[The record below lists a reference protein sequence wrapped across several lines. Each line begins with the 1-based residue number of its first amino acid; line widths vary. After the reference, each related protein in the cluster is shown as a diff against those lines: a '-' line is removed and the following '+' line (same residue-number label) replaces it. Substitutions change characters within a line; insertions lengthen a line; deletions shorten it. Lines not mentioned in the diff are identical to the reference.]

1 MSTRSLVLGLLGL
14 FLITLVFQ
22 TFYIVDQRQQAIVVA
37 FGDPV
42 RVVNPPG
49 KSQAGLNLKV
59 PFVEQVIKLDRRN
72 IALEADKEEIITA
85 GQERLVVDA
94 FIRYRISDPLQ
105 FYRTLRD
112 EQTATDRIERL
123 VNSSLRQVLGS
134 ANSTDIISGRRAQLM
149 QQAKRDVDQR
159 AKASRLGIEVLD
171 LRIKRA
177 DLPAQNREA
186 VFRRMS
192 TSRQQVAAQLR
203 AEGEQKKREIIA
215 QADKEVSITLATA
228 REQSG
233 QITGEGDAQRTRIF
247 AQSFGKDPSFAAFFR
262 SMQAYEASLA
272 DGETT
277 MVLSPDSAFFRYFER
292 GPTGR

>member
-1 MSTRSLVLGLLGL
+1 MTSRNVFLGLIGL
-14 FLITLVFQ
+14 FLIALIFQ
-22 TFYIVDQRQQAIVVA
+22 TFYIVDQRQQAIVVQ

-49 KSQAGLNLKV
+49 KSQAGLNLKI

-72 IALEADKEEIITA
+72 IALEADQEEIITA
-85 GQERLVVDA
+85 GQQRLVVDA

-112 EQTATDRIERL
+112 EQTAKDRIERL

-134 ANSTDIISGRRAQLM
+134 ATSTDIISGRRAQLM
-149 QQAKRDVDQR
+149 QQAKRDVEQR
-159 AKASRLGIEVLD
+159 AKASRLGIEVID
-171 LRIKRA
+171 LRIRRA
-177 DLPAQNREA
+177 DLPTNNREA
-186 VFRRMS
+186 VFRRMA

-228 REQSG
+228 REQAG

-262 SMQAYEASLA
+262 SMQAYEASFA
-272 DGETT
+272 DGGTT

-292 GPTGR
+292 GPSGK